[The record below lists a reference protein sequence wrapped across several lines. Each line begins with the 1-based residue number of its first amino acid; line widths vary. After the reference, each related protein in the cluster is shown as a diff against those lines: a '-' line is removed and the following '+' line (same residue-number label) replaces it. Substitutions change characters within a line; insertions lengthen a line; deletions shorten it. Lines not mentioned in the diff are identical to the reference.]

1 MFVDFVVIF
10 EYQKPISVQ
19 EYKSM
24 VEGGGQVKDGEL
36 KNRRIL
42 IKNLEDDTVIADT
55 VILRFNSVSKS
66 VMISADSLPE
76 KKSYNISAMIFMDQ
90 RLFEFCGTIRGA
102 AVENEVEVFLGKSK
116 TKESRTRTRYP
127 ISLEGNIKG
136 VYIDAK
142 EVSLHKSIHIKTIN
156 MSASGVLL
164 QADVGCFDIGEIFSL
179 VLEIQE
185 GVLEMQCEV
194 VRIQGGGNTPQDE
207 GVQAGPLREEYGCRI
222 RETRFDLGKG
232 KA

>member
-19 EYKSM
+19 EHKFS
-24 VEGGGQVKDGEL
+24 VEGGGQVNDGEL

-42 IKNLEDDTVIADT
+42 IKNMEDDTVIADT
-55 VILRFNSVSKS
+55 DILRFNSASKS
-66 VMISADSLPE
+66 VMIRADSLPE
-76 KKSYNISAMIFMDQ
+76 KKFYNISAMIFMER
-90 RLFEFCGTIRGA
+90 RLFEFSGTIRGA
-102 AVENEVEVFLGKSK
+102 VVENEVEVFLGRSK

-127 ISLEGNIKG
+127 ICLEGNIKG

-142 EVSLHKSIHIKTIN
+142 EVSLHKGIRIKTIN

-164 QADVGCFDIGEIFSL
+164 QADVGCFEIGEVFSL

-185 GVLEMQCEV
+185 GILEMQCEV
-194 VRIQGGGNTPQDE
+194 VRIQDGGSNPQGGE
-207 GVQAGPLREEYGCRI
+207 GEALQEEYGCRI
-222 RETRFDLGKG
+222 RETRFDPGKG
-232 KA
+232 QE